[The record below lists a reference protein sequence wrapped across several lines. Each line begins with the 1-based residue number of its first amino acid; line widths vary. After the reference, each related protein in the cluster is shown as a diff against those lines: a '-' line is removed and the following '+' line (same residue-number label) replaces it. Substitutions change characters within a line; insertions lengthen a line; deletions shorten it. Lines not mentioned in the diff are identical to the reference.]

1 MRFAIFPL
9 HLSKVLRLPQK
20 IDARSYEVL
29 HLSRKIIL
37 ANLQIW
43 CSKMQPLSGN
53 QRPDLP
59 TALRNMSLVF
69 ACHGKCIFADP
80 LQMPHAC
87 HRFWNATKPSRFAHF
102 WQCAQSLA
110 PATQNDASTS
120 KVARTCGA
128 LTFWLRNVLRATAA
142 CTFFDISTSKSAPKL
157 VCLVHLASK
166 CASRHNRVHFFD
178 ISTSKSGRGWCGF
191 YSLTWKCASRH
202 NGGQLLIFHLT
213 TWLCTRRYSEP
224 TFRPSGATNHWK
236 NRMFRDFPTFS
247 GTWIFFLRKL
257 SLFDLLS
264 SSLLFSDSSHL
275 CFSSFHIVGSLTSK
289 LHSINYRVKPSNGTF
304 MFTLFSKGSQLKSQM
319 CQLQISQNWQ
329 RTQNLNMWGTL
340 SSRGKGLIS
349 MHLLDNPKFPN
360 IQQLFSIAFPKFRYL
375 HQDMTWNISC
385 QKKQPTISLRVW
397 GGWTHLKHHKLTPS
411 YSVGWWYAYPTY
423 PSEKYESQLGS
434 FFPIYGKIKNVPNH
448 QPAIIFSILLV
459 ILLSGTC
466 DKRWTGR

>member
-1 MRFAIFPL
+1 MPAI
-9 HLSKVLRLPQK
+9 
-20 IDARSYEVL
+20 
-29 HLSRKIIL
+29 
-37 ANLQIW
+37 
-43 CSKMQPLSGN
+43 
-53 QRPDLP
+53 
-59 TALRNMSLVF
+59 VF
-69 ACHGKCIFADP
+69 G
-80 LQMPHAC
+80 
-87 HRFWNATKPSRFAHF
+87 NATKPSRFAHF

-157 VCLVHLASK
+157 VCFVHLASK

-202 NGGQLLIFHLT
+202 NGGQLLISHLT

-349 MHLLDNPKFPN
+349 MYLLDNPKFPN

-397 GGWTHLKHHKLTPS
+397 GGWTHLKHHKLT
-411 YSVGWWYAYPTY
+411 
-423 PSEKYESQLGS
+423 
-434 FFPIYGKIKNVPNH
+434 
-448 QPAIIFSILLV
+448 IIFSWLVVCLPDIPLWKIWKSAGIILSNIWKNKKCSKPPTSHYIQYIVSNPAEWNLRQKVNGQVNVSPVLV
-459 ILLSGTC
+459 SWSSRFPKTNGIVPIILKVITQHLSFAHSVWSVQFLFG
-466 DKRWTGR
+466 